1 MNEQMMSVQPLS
13 GQELAGVIRGFREMR
28 QWSQDTLAALSKLSI
43 RTVQRVESGDASS
56 AETRRALALA
66 FELEDID
73 VFNKPFVM
81 PDPEAVRAEVE
92 KIKRENVTLEARVI
106 GSGQEL
112 VRLFESVQ
120 MDSFSSAVELQGAA
134 AEAFAGLV
142 DYLRDYRDCADLMS
156 ETQKLAVFAEVQG
169 YMDTLRKEGFSISY
183 ARRDTRL
190 VGRDWADKTPWDVSI
205 AYLVVFPKGGEPK
218 IICAPR
224 QVRF

>member
-1 MNEQMMSVQPLS
+1 MNTEMANAKPLN
-13 GQELAGVIRGFREMR
+13 GQELAGIIRTFREMR
-28 QWSQDTLAALSKLSI
+28 QWSQDTLAALSKLNI
-43 RTVQRVESGDASS
+43 RTVQRVESGEASS

-73 VFNKPFVM
+73 VFNKPFIM
-81 PDPEAVRAEVE
+81 PDPETIRAEVE
-92 KIKRENVTLEARVI
+92 KLKRENVTLEARIV

-120 MDSFSSAVELQGAA
+120 MDSFSSAVELHGAA

-156 ETQKLAVFAEVQG
+156 ETQKLAIFDEVQG
-169 YMDTLRKEGFSISY
+169 YMDALRKEGFSISY

-190 VGRDWADKTPWDVSI
+190 VGRDWVDKTPWEVSL
-205 AYLVVFPKGGEPK
+205 AYLVVFPKGSEPK

>member
-1 MNEQMMSVQPLS
+1 MSIETAHGHTLD
-13 GQELAGVIRGFREMR
+13 GQELAGIIRTFREMR
-28 QWSQDTLAALSKLSI
+28 RWSQDTLAVLSKLSI
-43 RTVQRVESGDASS
+43 RTVQRVESGEVSS
-56 AETRRALALA
+56 PETRRALAIA
-66 FELEDID
+66 FELEEID
-73 VFNKPFVM
+73 FFNKPLIM
-81 PDPEAVRAEVE
+81 PNPERMRAEVE
-92 KIKRENVTLEARVI
+92 KIKRENVTMEARIV

-120 MDSFSSAVELQGAA
+120 MDSFSSAVELHGVA

-156 ETQKLAVFAEVQG
+156 ETQKLTVFDEVQG
-169 YMDTLRKEGFSISY
+169 YMDALRKAGFSISH

-190 VGRDWADKTPWDVSI
+190 VGRDWADKTSWEVSI
-205 AYLVVFPKGGEPK
+205 AYLVVFPKGSEPK